1 MKEWQAH
8 RCDVFV
14 VSHPMDNVLVFI
26 VIGHD
31 VFFYYCIRSFM
42 MLNNDVDII
51 SAHSYHVQKLLL
63 TFFCCQ
69 LLHGFTFFDNIIN
82 NLIANVDFRI
92 DEAHTQSIN
101 FYMLLWQTNLAEFF
115 DLHWSTWK
123 CSVKGCWLL
132 LPLTTTTTPTTFKT
146 FHVYIV
152 FVFPNVTINIH
163 SQQ

>member
-1 MKEWQAH
+1 MLTIFFSVRLFFSHSLHLTPLKEWQAH

-63 TFFCCQ
+63 TFFCYQ

-101 FYMLLWQTNLAEFF
+101 FYMLLWQTNLAEIF
-115 DLHWSTWK
+115 WSALK
-123 CSVKGCWLL
+123 HMKVFCKRM
-132 LPLTTTTTPTTFKT
+132 LT
-146 FHVYIV
+146 IV
-152 FVFPNVTINIH
+152 AVDDDANDI
-163 SQQ
+163 